1 VTIARRLI
9 DLGFPEAGL
18 AWLPPAEG
26 DADLRLLAARAELMR
41 RDARAALRHLAGQT
55 GPEADSLRA
64 VAQIQL
70 GDSRAAA
77 AAFAAAGDADA
88 AGRALWQSQDW
99 AAVAAANPDPLRA
112 AAAGLA
118 LPAAA
123 APPLLPADAGGD
135 AALLP
140 PRAAPLARGRAL
152 IEESAAARAAVLSM
166 LEAVPAPDPAQP

>member
-41 RDARAALRHLAGQT
+41 RDARTALRHLAGQT

-70 GDSRAAA
+70 GDGRAAA
-77 AAFAAAGDADA
+77 AAFAAAGDTGA
-88 AGRALWQSQDW
+88 AARARWQAQDW
-99 AAVAAANPDPLRA
+99 KAVAGADPDPSRA

-118 LPAAA
+118 LPEATV
-123 APPLLPADAGGD
+123 PPLLPPGTGGD
-135 AALLP
+135 TVLLP
-140 PRAAPLARGRAL
+140 LRPAPLARGRAL

-166 LEAVPAPDPAQP
+166 LEAVPAPDPSRP